1 MLINLMSAEKI
12 INTENEN
19 FITSRTSDIDNK
31 KNSVRVDINHLFARV
46 RKEQQ
51 RENKINII
59 FFVLFTM
66 LILIVGIF
74 LSL

>member
-1 MLINLMSAEKI
+1 MSAEKI